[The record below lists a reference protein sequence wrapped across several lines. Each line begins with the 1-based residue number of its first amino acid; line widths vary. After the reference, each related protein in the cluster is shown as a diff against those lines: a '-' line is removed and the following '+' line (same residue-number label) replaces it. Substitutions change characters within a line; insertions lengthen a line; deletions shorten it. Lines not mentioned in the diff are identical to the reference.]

1 MIFPD
6 LEFILCQRIGAAW
19 EIDSGFVYASFV
31 LTVPWRLN
39 VTTSD
44 VSRPTTLNQAAV
56 VLLSGGYEQG
66 NHDGGPCR
74 YYLVAKT
81 TKTFPIGKIGY
92 VACLRWGYPGRKA
105 QIGRISDTLRWQK
118 GPDNH
123 GTAQSKTD
131 SIKS

>member
-1 MIFPD
+1 MVFPD
-6 LEFILCQRIGAAW
+6 LGFILCQRIGAAW

-44 VSRPTTLNQAAV
+44 ASRLTTVNQAAL

-66 NHDGGPCR
+66 NHDGGPCW

-92 VACLRWGYPGRKA
+92 VACL
-105 QIGRISDTLRWQK
+105 
-118 GPDNH
+118 
-123 GTAQSKTD
+123 
-131 SIKS
+131 